1 MEKKLQERTVVLTRK
16 FIRFE
21 VGGWMNACEDGVEE
35 VPSLLDLLN
44 SCYDEVVNNI
54 GNKEIRFIGKEKIK
68 ELISAQMVMDYLNN
82 QEEPYYNLFN
92 LNDMGI
98 AVKKL
103 KKVKNQNIK
112 FLFGKELLKSRK

>member
-98 AVKKL
+98 AVKT
-103 KKVKNQNIK
+103 
-112 FLFGKELLKSRK
+112 FRGGK

>member
-1 MEKKLQERTVVLTRK
+1 MENKLQERTVILTRK

-44 SCYDEVVNNI
+44 SCYDKVVNTI
-54 GNKEIRFIGKEKIK
+54 GTKEIRFIGKEKIK
-68 ELISAQMVMDYLNN
+68 ELISSQMVMDYLNN

-98 AVKKL
+98 AVKT
-103 KKVKNQNIK
+103 
-112 FLFGKELLKSRK
+112 FRGGK